1 MCLTG
6 IHGQIYMAWT
16 GKKKRRHRRAIKN
29 QMLKGELEGEVEGAC
44 SYSLEVAYAVSTQ
57 SFVLF

>member
-16 GKKKRRHRRAIKN
+16 GGVGKKKKDTEKVLKN
-29 QMLKGELEGEVEGAC
+29 QIVEQTPSSSTSC
-44 SYSLEVAYAVSTQ
+44 SLEVAYTVSAQ
-57 SFVLF
+57 SFILST

>member
-16 GKKKRRHRRAIKN
+16 GKKKRQHRRAIKN
-29 QMLKGELEGEVEGAC
+29 QMLEGELEEVEGAC